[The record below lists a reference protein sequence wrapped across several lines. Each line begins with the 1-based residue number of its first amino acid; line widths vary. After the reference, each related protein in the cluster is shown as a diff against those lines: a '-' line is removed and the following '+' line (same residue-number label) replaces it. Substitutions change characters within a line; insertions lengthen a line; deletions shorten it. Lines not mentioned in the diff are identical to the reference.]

1 MSKINEF
8 KNREKIILND
18 YLALERTRL
27 ANERTFFSFL
37 RTSLYLVLAGIAFL
51 QLQGFEELKWLGYVS
66 IVFSIVFL
74 VTGVITYF
82 RLKNKLYKFYS
93 QIPGEETEEG

>member
-1 MSKINEF
+1 MSTIHEF
-8 KNREKIILND
+8 KNKEKIILND

-37 RTSLYLVLAGIAFL
+37 RTSLYLLLAGIAFL
-51 QLQGFEELKWLGYVS
+51 QLQGFGELKWIGYVS

-74 VTGVITYF
+74 VTGIVTYF

-93 QIPGEETEEG
+93 QIPNEETEEG

>member
-1 MSKINEF
+1 MSTIHEF
-8 KNREKIILND
+8 KNKEKIILND
-18 YLALERTRL
+18 YLALERTWL

-37 RTSLYLVLAGIAFL
+37 RTSLYLLLAGIAFL
-51 QLQGFEELKWLGYVS
+51 QLQGFGELKWLGYVS

-74 VTGVITYF
+74 VTGIVTYF

-93 QIPGEETEEG
+93 QIPNEETEEG

>member
-1 MSKINEF
+1 MSTINEF
-8 KNREKIILND
+8 KNKEKIILND

-74 VTGVITYF
+74 VTGIVTYF

-93 QIPGEETEEG
+93 QIPNEETEEG

>member
-1 MSKINEF
+1 MSTINEF
-8 KNREKIILND
+8 KNKEKIILND

-37 RTSLYLVLAGIAFL
+37 RTSIYLLLAGIAFL
-51 QLQGFEELKWLGYVS
+51 QLQGFEKLKWLGYVS

-74 VTGVITYF
+74 ATGIVTYF

-93 QIPGEETEEG
+93 QIPNEEIEEG

>member
-1 MSKINEF
+1 MSTIHEF
-8 KNREKIILND
+8 KNKEKIILND

-37 RTSLYLVLAGIAFL
+37 RTSLYLLLAGIAFL
-51 QLQGFEELKWLGYVS
+51 QLQGFGELKWVGYVS

-74 VTGVITYF
+74 VTGIVTYF

-93 QIPGEETEEG
+93 QIPNEETEEG

>member
-1 MSKINEF
+1 MSTIHEF
-8 KNREKIILND
+8 KNKEKIILND

-37 RTSLYLVLAGIAFL
+37 RTSLYLLLAGIAFL
-51 QLQGFEELKWLGYVS
+51 QLQGFGELKWIGYVS

-74 VTGVITYF
+74 VTGIVTYF

-93 QIPGEETEEG
+93 QIPKEETEEG

>member
-1 MSKINEF
+1 MSTIHEF
-8 KNREKIILND
+8 KNKEKIILND

-27 ANERTFFSFL
+27 ANQRTFFSFL

-74 VTGVITYF
+74 VAGIFTYYG
-82 RLKNKLYKFYS
+82 LKKKLNKFYS
-93 QIPGEETEEG
+93 QIPNEETEEG

>member
-8 KNREKIILND
+8 RNREKIILND

-74 VTGVITYF
+74 VTGIVTYF

-93 QIPGEETEEG
+93 QIPNEETEEG

>member
-1 MSKINEF
+1 MSKIHEF
-8 KNREKIILND
+8 ENKEKIILSD

-66 IVFSIVFL
+66 IVFSVVFL
-74 VTGVITYF
+74 VTGIATYF
-82 RLKNKLYKFYS
+82 RLKNRLYKFYS
-93 QIPGEETEEG
+93 QIPNEEIEEG

>member
-93 QIPGEETEEG
+93 QIPSEETEEG